1 MGSNKTI
8 QTPVI
13 RLLSLLN
20 VYLTQFHDIII
31 LPEMQWNIWQFRGS
45 ILIYFIY
52 SAFSLTQEKSFHLV
66 FIMTTLLGICSQ
78 MIK

>member
-31 LPEMQWNIWQFRGS
+31 LPEMQWNIWQFKGS

-52 SAFSLTQEKSFHLV
+52 SAFSLAQEKSFHLV